1 MNSVKCKCEKGRR
14 LTETSCAPVSAP
26 VKDAGEYEYIRRLAE
41 NGTNETKNSPCG
53 KEFDEAG
60 FKCTVGTGRRRRA
73 LAETPTTLQEE
84 MIIAVAVRLPVTSLI
99 PSWSVP
105 DIAERTPIS
114 KMSEKKLLDTQ
125 TEAFSQ
131 TMDGSKA
138 TDYTWDE
145 ASVMYVKKKTRRS
158 LGEMRELAG
167 TTYTSEVRYMFRKS
181 TNGDVPPAAT
191 KIMVQVQQEVKAT
204 PTDLANR
211 IKGDIA
217 KVVKAIND
225 NDQLGGPVPND
236 HLIMGSDDA
245 EAQLDPGEVT
255 AAKKNTVEAG
265 DKLKDAKFT
274 VEVKEFT
281 SIESSTSGS
290 VSRYSFGAL
299 SAFSALLWGLC

>member
-1 MNSVKCKCEKGRR
+1 
-14 LTETSCAPVSAP
+14 
-26 VKDAGEYEYIRRLAE
+26 
-41 NGTNETKNSPCG
+41 
-53 KEFDEAG
+53 
-60 FKCTVGTGRRRRA
+60 VGTGRRRRA
-73 LAETPTTLQEE
+73 LAETTTTLQEE

-105 DIAERTPIS
+105 DIAERTPIN
-114 KMSEKKLLDTQ
+114 KMSVKKLKDTQ

-131 TMDGSKA
+131 TMDGSEAK
-138 TDYTWDE
+138 DYTWDE

-191 KIMVQVQQEVKAT
+191 KIMVQVQEEVDRP

-217 KVVKAIND
+217 KVVKAIDD
-225 NDQLGGPVPND
+225 NDPLGGPVPNN
-236 HLIMGSDDA
+236 HLIMGSDDVKA
-245 EAQLDPGEVT
+245 VLDADEVA
-255 AAKKNTVEAG
+255 AAKASTVEAG

-274 VEVKEFT
+274 VKVEKFAT
-281 SIESSTSGS
+281 IESSTSGS